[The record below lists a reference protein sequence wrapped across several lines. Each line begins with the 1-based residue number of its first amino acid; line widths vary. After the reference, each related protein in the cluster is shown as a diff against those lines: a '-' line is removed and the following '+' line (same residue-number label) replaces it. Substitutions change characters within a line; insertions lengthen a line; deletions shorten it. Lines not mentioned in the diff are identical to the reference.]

1 MSAGEKA
8 RVVMEIESQGSGRRR
23 RLRVLSIPKSTYY
36 RWRNHQAQTGLE
48 GPGRSQRRPWNRLRP
63 EEESV
68 VLATARELLTWR
80 SRQLAAYLTD
90 HQSLAVSAST
100 VYRILRREGL
110 VKRVEYQLAA
120 GKEYQ
125 NKTTGPHQ
133 LWATDAS
140 YFRVVGWGYY
150 YLVTVM
156 DDYSRF
162 ILAWKV
168 QRDMTADSLIEVV
181 QDAVDTTGMDTV
193 PVQDRTRLLSD
204 NGSGYV
210 SRAFREYLHLVGI
223 RHILASPFHPQT
235 NGKLERYHR
244 TLKDEV
250 NQVPYEVVEDLEA
263 AIRDFVGF
271 YNYRRYHKA
280 LRDVTPADVLEGRRQ
295 AVLTQRKEVQR
306 ETFERRRRY
315 NQEIRD
321 TLKRGAPPPRLSGL
335 KVSH

>member
-1 MSAGEKA
+1 MSAAEQSK
-8 RVVMEIESQGSGRRR
+8 VVAEVERHGRGKSR
-23 RLRVLSIPKSTYY
+23 RLRELGISRSTYY
-36 RWRNHQAQTGLE
+36 WWRWRQRQGSWE
-48 GPGRSQRRPWNRLRP
+48 GTEGNDRPWNRLRP
-63 EEESV
+63 EEEAL
-68 VLATARELLTWR
+68 VLMAAREMPAWR
-80 SRQLAAYLTD
+80 RRQLAAWLTD
-90 HQSLAVSAST
+90 HKSLAVSGST

-110 VKRVEYQLAA
+110 VKRAEYQLVA
-120 GKEYQ
+120 GKEYRH
-125 NKTTGPHQ
+125 KTAGPHQ

-162 ILAWKV
+162 ILAHKV
-168 QRDMTADSLIEVV
+168 QRDMTADSLIEVI
-181 QDAVDTTGMDTV
+181 QEAVDATGMDHV
-193 PVQDRTRLLSD
+193 SVQDRTSLLSD

-244 TLKDEV
+244 TLKDDV

-263 AIRDFVGF
+263 AIRDFVEF

-280 LRDVTPADVLEGRRQ
+280 LKDVTPADVLENRRE
-295 AVLTQRKEVQR
+295 AILARRKEVQR
-306 ETFERRRRY
+306 ETFDRRRRY
-315 NQEIRD
+315 NHEVRN
-321 TLKRGAPPPRLSGL
+321 TLKGGASSPHSLGSRS
-335 KVSH
+335 VQ